1 MTKILFKSLGD
12 EKKMEKNRKKVK
24 MLLHVCCAPCSSY
37 VLELLE
43 NEYDIT
49 AYFYNPNISAAEEY
63 VKRVKELERF
73 IKEADFAKNVRLVD
87 APYEKELFDE
97 LARGLEN
104 EPERGKRCYKC
115 YELRMRKAA
124 EYAARNGYD
133 IFTTTLSISP
143 HKNAEWINEI
153 GNRLAEEYGVSYLYS
168 NFKKNNGYLRSIQLS
183 KEYDLYR
190 QSFCGCVYSER
201 A

>member
-1 MTKILFKSLGD
+1 MKKNC
-12 EKKMEKNRKKVK
+12 EKDK

-49 AYFYNPNISAAEEY
+49 AYFYNPNISASEEY
-63 VKRVKELERF
+63 VKRIKELERF

-115 YELRMRKAA
+115 YELRMRRAA
-124 EYAARNGYD
+124 EYAAKNGYD

-190 QSFCGCVYSER
+190 QSFCGCVYSKR